1 LYPYFFHSIF
11 IDIKIIIKA
20 SCKKSQ
26 IKERQILLETIADLL
41 KDKQELFELL

>member
-1 LYPYFFHSIF
+1 LYPCFLLSIF
-11 IDIKIIIKA
+11 IDIELIIFT

-26 IKERQILLETIADLL
+26 LKDRQILLETIADLW